1 MQDAAP
7 AQDKHAAVVR
17 RVKPSDDDDYDF
29 EDIETTKLRHGI
41 KPRQKKVVVGH
52 SWGQIAVGTALSCG
66 QMGCFGALMGLSVGA
81 ITGACW
87 ACRYLFAASEHAR
100 ACAGVRWICR
110 WFGTGPLKLGR
121 YPRPNVRAGRTPLA
135 CHHRAYEKA
144 VPVVR

>member
-1 MQDAAP
+1 VQDAAP

-87 ACRYLFAASEHAR
+87 ACRYLFAVSEHAR

-110 WFGTGPLKLGR
+110 W
-121 YPRPNVRAGRTPLA
+121 
-135 CHHRAYEKA
+135 HRATKTWTLCQA
-144 VPVVR
+144 PCSRRLDTACLSPSRL